1 MTCFAKQC
9 VQQVEFNRG
18 KLDRLAILANAA
30 SGWIKFHV
38 AEADWLCRLQ
48 CSFPFTSTAQNRAD
62 ARNQLTRIGALGQ
75 IIVSPAFKT
84 DNTIA
89 IFAARTEKANWDTGF
104 TASARED
111 TEAVHARRT

>member
-38 AEADWLCRLQ
+38 ADADWLCRLQ
-48 CSFPFTSTAQNRAD
+48 CSFPFTSAAQNGAD
-62 ARNQLTRIGALGQ
+62 ARHQLPRVERLGL
-75 IIVSPAFKT
+75 IIVNPAFQPHYPIYLFPAPSDK
-84 DNTIA
+84 
-89 IFAARTEKANWDTGF
+89 E
-104 TASARED
+104 
-111 TEAVHARRT
+111 